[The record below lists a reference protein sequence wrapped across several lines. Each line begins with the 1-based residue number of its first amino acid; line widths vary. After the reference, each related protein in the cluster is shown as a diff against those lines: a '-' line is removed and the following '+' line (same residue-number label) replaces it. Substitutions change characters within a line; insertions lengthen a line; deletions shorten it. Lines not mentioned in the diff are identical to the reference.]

1 MRRNGTKVVA
11 LVVLA
16 VALLMAGPALPLTS
30 AQAADRVDVLT
41 GFDRQPGRSQQ
52 ALVRGAGGS
61 IKHTYRLVTAIAA
74 TLPQAAIDGLR
85 RNPNVIAVEPDGEV
99 RAIAQSLP
107 WGIDRID
114 ADVVHT
120 GGNKGLGVK
129 VAVIDSGIDATHLD
143 LSVLG
148 GYDFVNDDTDPAD
161 DNGHGTHVAGTV
173 AAKDSGIG
181 VIGVAPDAELYALKV
196 LGPSGSGS
204 FSDVIAAVQWAVD
217 NGIQVTNNSYGSSA
231 NPGGIVKSAFD
242 NAAAAGLVQIAAG
255 GNSGSCLGKGNS
267 VEWPAR
273 YDSVIAVAATNASDQ
288 SPCFSSVGGALELAA
303 PGVAINSTVPTGACE
318 LCDPNGYMLLDGTS
332 MAAPHVAGT
341 AALVIAAGIADTNGN
356 GLINDQVRE
365 QLNSTAEDI
374 GLPSNWAG
382 NGLVDAEA
390 AAYIGEVGDPP
401 PPPPPPPPPG
411 GVRVTSVFPDY
422 ASLGEAKIVIIS
434 GTGFVAGA
442 TVALANGKGPNPSV
456 SNVVVNSDTSITA
469 TISVPAS
476 GGPKKPRV
484 WDVVVSNT
492 GGGSGTCDGCFTVN
506 P

>member
-1 MRRNGTKVVA
+1 MVA

-16 VALLMAGPALPLTS
+16 MALLVVGPALPPTS
-30 AQAADRVDVLT
+30 AQAADRVDVLI

-61 IKHTYRLVTAIAA
+61 IKYTYHLVTAIAA
-74 TLPQAAIDGLR
+74 SVPQAAIEGLR

-120 GGNKGLGVK
+120 DGNKGLGVK
-129 VAVIDSGIDATHLD
+129 VAVIDSGIATHPD
-143 LSVLG
+143 LIVAG
-148 GYDFVNDDTDPAD
+148 GYDFVNDDTDPTD

-173 AAKDSGIG
+173 AAKDNGIG

-217 NGIQVTNNSYGSSA
+217 NGIDVTNNSYGSSA

-242 NAAAAGLVQIAAG
+242 NAEAAGLVQIAAG
-255 GNSGSCLGKGNS
+255 GNSGNCLGKGNS

-273 YDSVIAVAATNASDQ
+273 YDSVMAVAATNANDQ
-288 SPCFSSVGGALELAA
+288 SPCFSSVGSALELAA
-303 PGVAINSTVPTGACE
+303 PGVAIDSTVPTGNCE
-318 LCDPNGYMLLDGTS
+318 LCDPSGYMLLDGTS

-341 AALVIAAGIADTNGN
+341 AALVIAAGITDTSGN
-356 GLINDQVRE
+356 GLINDEVRE
-365 QLNSTAEDI
+365 QLNITAEDI
-374 GLPSNWAG
+374 SLPSNWAG

-401 PPPPPPPPPG
+401 PPPPPPPG
-411 GVRVTSVFPDY
+411 GVTATSVSPDY

-442 TVALANGKGPNPSV
+442 TVALASGSGPTPSV
-456 SNVVVNSDTSITA
+456 SNVVVASDTSITA

-476 GGPKKPRV
+476 GGPPKPRD
-484 WDVVVSNT
+484 WDVLVTNPGDAAV
-492 GGGSGTCDGCFTVN
+492 TCGDCFTVN